1 MEGQS
6 GNNSAALGQGPG
18 PCSRD
23 TYYSDFKFFKMSA
36 FFIPVKDHMK
46 LHERNQEAHQEEY
59 LRPD

>member
-1 MEGQS
+1 MQRREGQP

-46 LHERNQEAHQEEY
+46 LHERTKKLIKKNT
-59 LRPD
+59 